1 MTIAIFLR
9 YQTIFILNAAFL
21 TIQDQISF
29 MKVLICENEEILIT
43 AIEFRLR
50 KYGMSIMLAKS
61 IKKAVQQIQKEMP
74 RLVIIDQELA
84 DGAGIDLIRKLRHD
98 MDLAD
103 LPIILIAELENEEAI
118 QEGFDLNIQ
127 DFVTKPFKPTELA
140 LRALRLA
147 R

>member
-1 MTIAIFLR
+1 
-9 YQTIFILNAAFL
+9 
-21 TIQDQISF
+21 

-50 KYGMSIMLAKS
+50 KYGMSIVLAKS
-61 IKKAVQQIQKEMP
+61 IAEARAQVAAETPKLLIV
-74 RLVIIDQELA
+74 DQELA
-84 DGAGIDLIRKLRHD
+84 DGEGIELIRQLRKD
-98 MDLAD
+98 PDQKE
-103 LPIILIAELENEEAI
+103 LPIILIAELENEAAI
-118 QEGFDLNIQ
+118 QEGFELDIQ